1 MEHSVKLPP
10 DDYHTTVTP
19 LWTFANHPNKE
30 AIYEANRH
38 YDVDYEWWGINYDY
52 FIEQMAEK
60 GVDVEEKDIAFS
72 GFCSQGDGAC
82 FMKCR
87 IDWPKFFGQLNGK
100 YPMLRQFVNELPN
113 PTMYHRGFYYHEY
126 SVSISLETMYFE
138 ENAVWTLFYNRFPK
152 ATSLYHSDYYDSE
165 DFNDRRNRYETRLR
179 AELDELETEMAE
191 TLRGYMKDL
200 YRDLEEDYDELTS
213 DKHLAE
219 RFADDD
225 FMFAENGTIHH

>member
-1 MEHSVKLPP
+1 
-10 DDYHTTVTP
+10 
-19 LWTFANHPNKE
+19 
-30 AIYEANRH
+30 
-38 YDVDYEWWGINYDY
+38 
-52 FIEQMAEK
+52 
-60 GVDVEEKDIAFS
+60 
-72 GFCSQGDGAC
+72 
-82 FMKCR
+82 MKCR

-100 YPMLRQFVNELPN
+100 YPMLQQFVNELPN

-219 RFADDD
+219 RFANDD

>member
-1 MEHSVKLPP
+1 
-10 DDYHTTVTP
+10 
-19 LWTFANHPNKE
+19 
-30 AIYEANRH
+30 
-38 YDVDYEWWGINYDY
+38 
-52 FIEQMAEK
+52 
-60 GVDVEEKDIAFS
+60 
-72 GFCSQGDGAC
+72 
-82 FMKCR
+82 MKCR

-100 YPMLRQFVNELPN
+100 YPMLRQLVDELPN

-152 ATSLYHSDYYDSE
+152 ATSLHHSDYYDSE

-200 YRDLEEDYDELTS
+200 YHDLEEDYDELTS

-219 RFADDD
+219 RFANDD